1 MQKRR
6 YLFLFILAGFLVA
19 PQLGFP
25 QFEDDSTKLVR
36 LWQKLTRINTD
47 LEATVEHHEKLAR
60 DSRDS
65 GSPIDLVQNLIQAYV
80 ISRVQLYLE
89 GVQWQA
95 DSASIFLLGC
105 EYTKDKER
113 ENWQELT
120 KNHIQGSIE
129 VIEIDRIGILRAWPN
144 ITNKAALISIDKAK
158 DTINT
163 ILNLLRKAENE
174 ISQSQ

>member
-1 MQKRR
+1 M
-6 YLFLFILAGFLVA
+6 VA
-19 PQLGFP
+19 PQLGFS
-25 QFEDDSTKLVR
+25 QFEDDATKLVR
-36 LWQKLTRINTD
+36 LWQKLGKID
-47 LEATVEHHEKLAR
+47 LELEATVEHYEKLAR
-60 DSRDS
+60 AS
-65 GSPIDLVQNLIQAYV
+65 GSPSDFARNIMQAYM
-80 ISRVQLYLE
+80 ISRVQLHLE
-89 GVQWQA
+89 GVRWQA